1 MGLNLKDRVNC
12 FTLELYPE
20 SDTLQFDTLFEK
32 VKSVEFYSCKYYAI
46 LHDKDVFDKTGELK
60 KPHYHLLVKL
70 DNAISID
77 KIIKSLLNERGTQEA
92 IENDFS
98 IVKSFKGMVRY
109 LIHKDDSDKHQYDM
123 NDIITNDRNLSY
135 YFNDNTIVENF
146 QLITDIIKENK
157 ILTMR
162 DLIYYCV
169 ESNNVIAMQYIQD
182 NAYLVSCLFK
192 NYYRG
197 EVKRYESD

>member
-1 MGLNLKDRVNC
+1 MGLDLKDRVNC

-20 SDTLQFDTLFEK
+20 SDTLQFDTMFEI
-32 VKSVEFYSCKYYAI
+32 VKSIQFYSCKYYYI
-46 LHDKDVFDKTGELK
+46 LHDRDVNDKTGEIK

-70 DNAISID
+70 DNAISIE

-98 IVKSFKGMVRY
+98 IVKSFKGMLRY
-109 LIHKDDSDKHQYDM
+109 LIHKDNLEKEQY
-123 NDIITNDRNLSY
+123 NLNEIITNDRNISY

-146 QLITDIIKENK
+146 QLITQIIKDSK
-157 ILTMR
+157 IKSMR

-169 ESNNVIAMQYIQD
+169 ETNNIIAMQYIQD
-182 NAYLVSCLFK
+182 NSYLVSCLF
-192 NYYRG
+192 RG
-197 EVKRYESD
+197 YSNSIKVEND